1 MTEYQKDVN
10 IIDVKKT
17 INSEEVDLVREKS
30 SSVKNTDHEIA
41 FWSENPNVLLNKQ
54 YIFEFFPTDEMS
66 YSQKLNAIT
75 RTIILLTLISYIY
88 SQQTRIL
95 IIGVITI
102 SAIYFLYTY
111 RRMEKKRIEEF
122 ENPALEV
129 LKNAKFDSAGIFDT
143 PTPVNPLS
151 NILLPDIDFNPHKKP
166 APPTSSDET
175 KSLILENAK
184 KLVANANPSQP
195 DIVEKLFTDLGDQLE
210 FEQSMQQFVSN
221 PATTIPNDQ
230 TAFAEFC
237 YGNMISCKEG
247 NEFACA
253 RNLDRHTN

>member
-1 MTEYQKDVN
+1 MSEYQESN
-10 IIDVKKT
+10 IDKTKNGEEIDVVEMEEPSHKDT
-17 INSEEVDLVREKS
+17 IP
-30 SSVKNTDHEIA
+30 
-41 FWSENPNVLLNKQ
+41 FWSENPNILLKKD
-54 YIFEFFPTDEMS
+54 YVFEFFPTDEMS

-88 SQQTRIL
+88 TQQTRIL
-95 IIGVITI
+95 VIGIITI
-102 SAIYFLYTY
+102 TAIYFLYTY
-111 RRMEKKRIEEF
+111 RCMEKKRIEEF

-129 LKNAKFDSAGIFDT
+129 LKNAKFDSVGIFDT
-143 PTPVNPLS
+143 PTSVNPLS
-151 NILLPDIDFNPHKKP
+151 NVLLPDIDFNPNKKP
-166 APPTSSDET
+166 APPTMSEET

-184 KLVANANPSQP
+184 QLVAEANPGQP
-195 DIVEKLFTDLGDQLE
+195 DIVEKLFTGLGDKLN

-253 RNLDRHTN
+253 RNLERHIN

>member
-1 MTEYQKDVN
+1 MSEYQESVN
-10 IIDVKKT
+10 IRKKENDKH
-17 INSEEVDLVREKS
+17 INVEIEESPNKDRVP
-30 SSVKNTDHEIA
+30 
-41 FWSENPNVLLNKQ
+41 FWSENPNILLKKE
-54 YIFEFFPTDEMS
+54 YVFEFFPTDEMS

-75 RTIILLTLISYIY
+75 RTIFLLALISYIY
-88 SQQTRIL
+88 TQQSRIL
-95 IIGVITI
+95 VIGVITI
-102 SAIYFLYTY
+102 AAIYFLYTY
-111 RRMEKKRIEEF
+111 RHMEQKRIEEF

-129 LKNAKFDSAGIFDT
+129 LKNANFDPVGIFDT
-143 PTPVNPLS
+143 PTSVNPLS
-151 NILLPDIDFNPHKKP
+151 NVLLPDIDFNPHKKP
-166 APPTSSDET
+166 APPTMSEET

-184 KLVANANPSQP
+184 QLVAEANPSQP
-195 DIVEKLFTDLGDQLE
+195 DIVEKLFTDLGDKLK

-253 RNLDRHTN
+253 RNLDRHIN